1 MKNAAWKT
9 AAELTGIAAIVAS
22 LIFVGF
28 QLRQDGQIAQAER
41 LAAQQILD
49 LEISRFIDERA
60 EIWRK
65 GLAGEEQSEND
76 QISFEM
82 ISYALF
88 RQQANEYRTR
98 FFLSGVDAEITVRTY
113 AFFLYQNP
121 GARAWFDKLVGSRAS
136 ADRAYG
142 LPDEITFFPKIVA
155 DQLRYLDDHEPQEVE
170 SYYLPY

>member
-1 MKNAAWKT
+1 MKKANWREI
-9 AAELTGIAAIVAS
+9 AELIGIAAIVAS
-22 LIFVGF
+22 LIFVGI
-28 QLRQDGQIAQAER
+28 QLRQDEQIAQAER
-41 LAAQQILD
+41 LATQQILD
-49 LEISRFIDERA
+49 LEITRFIDERA
-60 EIWRK
+60 EVWRK

-98 FFLSGVDAEITVRTY
+98 FFLSGVSAELAVRTY

-121 GARAWFDKLVGSRAS
+121 GARAWFDKLVESRVS
-136 ADRAYG
+136 VDRAYG
-142 LPDEITFFPKIVA
+142 LPGEIIFFPKIVN
-155 DQLRYLDDHEPQEVE
+155 DQLRYLDDHGPQEVD